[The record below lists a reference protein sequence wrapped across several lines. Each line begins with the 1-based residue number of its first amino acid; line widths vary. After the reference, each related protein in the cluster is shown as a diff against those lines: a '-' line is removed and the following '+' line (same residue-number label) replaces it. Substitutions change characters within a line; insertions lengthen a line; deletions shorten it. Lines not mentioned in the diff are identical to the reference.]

1 MNVSPAARLC
11 LALSEIHG
19 FGLKAF
25 HTLQVYSP
33 DICRWPELDRSE
45 LRMLFSNASLADS
58 VASVLGQDK
67 LGLPE
72 KVEAWLEDASSVLL
86 SYFDD
91 AYPEILRQIHL
102 APPLLYVQGNIDLL
116 SSRGL
121 AIVGSRKTS
130 PMYQRLAEQYAFE
143 LARHHWTVTSG
154 LALGVDAAAHMG
166 ALAAQGNTIAV
177 VATGLDRCYPERNR
191 ALRDRILEQGL
202 IVSEMPLGSPPLKQ
216 HFPRR
221 NRIVSGLSRG
231 VLVVEAGIK
240 SGSLITARYALE
252 QNREVFA
259 IPGSPLNKG
268 SEGCNF
274 LIREGARLVTSTK
287 DLMEDLQL
295 IWEDCAVTASE
306 EYVIDVPPDAELSA
320 RSKEEKAL
328 LSYLSDQIMSF
339 DELFAAS
346 DLSFESV
353 SQHLLNLELG
363 GVIAQVAGGYQ
374 RVS

>member
-25 HTLQVYSP
+25 HTLQTYSP
-33 DICRWPELDRSE
+33 DILRWPELSGSE
-45 LRMLFSNASLADS
+45 LRTILRNVSLADS
-58 VASVLGQDK
+58 VASVLERGK
-67 LGLPE
+67 LVLPA
-72 KVEAWLEDASSVLL
+72 KVETWLEDSSCVLL

-102 APPLLYVQGNIDLL
+102 APPLLYAQGNVDLL
-116 SSRGL
+116 GSRGL

-130 PMYQRLAEQYAFE
+130 PMYKQLAEQYAFE
-143 LARHHWTVTSG
+143 LARQHWTITSG

-166 ALAAQGNTIAV
+166 ALAAHGNTIAV

-191 ALRDRILEQGL
+191 VLRDRILEQGL

-252 QNREVFA
+252 QNREVYA
-259 IPGSPLNKG
+259 IPGSPISKG
-268 SEGCNF
+268 SEGCNY
-274 LIREGARLVTSTK
+274 LIREGARIVTSTK
-287 DLMEDLQL
+287 DLLEDLQL
-295 IWEDCAVTASE
+295 VWGDSVVTGSGQGVAN
-306 EYVIDVPPDAELSA
+306 VPEAARLNS
-320 RSKEEKAL
+320 RSKEEEAL
-328 LSYLSDQIMSF
+328 LLHLSDQIVSF

-346 DLSFESV
+346 ELSFESI
-353 SQHLLNLELG
+353 SQHLLNLELD
-363 GVIAQVAGGYQ
+363 GVIAQVAGGYH

>member
-1 MNVSPAARLC
+1 
-11 LALSEIHG
+11 
-19 FGLKAF
+19 
-25 HTLQVYSP
+25 
-33 DICRWPELDRSE
+33 
-45 LRMLFSNASLADS
+45 
-58 VASVLGQDK
+58 
-67 LGLPE
+67 
-72 KVEAWLEDASSVLL
+72 
-86 SYFDD
+86 
-91 AYPEILRQIHL
+91 
-102 APPLLYVQGNIDLL
+102 
-116 SSRGL
+116 
-121 AIVGSRKTS
+121 
-130 PMYQRLAEQYAFE
+130 
-143 LARHHWTVTSG
+143 
-154 LALGVDAAAHMG
+154 
-166 ALAAQGNTIAV
+166 
-177 VATGLDRCYPERNR
+177 
-191 ALRDRILEQGL
+191 
-202 IVSEMPLGSPPLKQ
+202 
-216 HFPRR
+216 
-221 NRIVSGLSRG
+221 
-231 VLVVEAGIK
+231 
-240 SGSLITARYALE
+240 LITARYALE

-306 EYVIDVPPDAELSA
+306 EDVIDVPSDAELSA
-320 RSKEEKAL
+320 RSKEENAL